1 MRRRSFASKGIF
13 AEGEPEGRSS
23 VRADVAGSIQPAGWN
38 RVGLLLKTVKLYPKV
53 NMKNQQSNI
62 VNIDINVVK
71 SRMLQVRGQQVL
83 LDRDVAALYGV
94 ETRIINQAVKNN
106 PGKFPEGYVV
116 ALTQEEIKV
125 LRSKILTLE
134 TNPGKGHH
142 SKHGY
147 KVFTEKGLYM
157 LATIL
162 KGEQAV
168 RTTLSII
175 ETYAEVRAM
184 KRELLALHAEP
195 DAQKRN
201 SMMRHFGE
209 ALTDIVMP
217 DLTTAETESSLEINF
232 LIGKLKHTV
241 RRVKKAGGDS
251 LHEIR
256 NKRVRPFCICFTV
269 YAWRNVI
276 GFRGSLRGS

>member
-1 MRRRSFASKGIF
+1 
-13 AEGEPEGRSS
+13 
-23 VRADVAGSIQPAGWN
+23 
-38 RVGLLLKTVKLYPKV
+38 
-53 NMKNQQSNI
+53 MKNQQSNI

-106 PGKFPEGYVV
+106 PEKFPAGYVV
-116 ALTQEEIKV
+116 ELTQDEV
-125 LRSKILTLE
+125 TDLRSKFLTA
-134 TNPGKGHH
+134 NVS
-142 SKHGY
+142 SKSRVLP
-147 KVFTEKGLYM
+147 KVFTERGLYM
-157 LATIL
+157 FATIL

-184 KRELLALHAEP
+184 KRELLALHEEP
-195 DAQKRN
+195 DVQKRN

-209 ALTDIVMP
+209 ALTGIVMP

-241 RRVKKAGGDS
+241 RRVKKAGGDP
-251 LHEIR
+251 LHEIV
-256 NKRVRPFCICFTV
+256 KGVK
-269 YAWRNVI
+269 
-276 GFRGSLRGS
+276 

>member
-106 PGKFPEGYVV
+106 PG
-116 ALTQEEIKV
+116 EIKV

-217 DLTTAETESSLEINF
+217 DLTTTET
-232 LIGKLKHTV
+232 
-241 RRVKKAGGDS
+241 
-251 LHEIR
+251 
-256 NKRVRPFCICFTV
+256 
-269 YAWRNVI
+269 
-276 GFRGSLRGS
+276 

>member
-1 MRRRSFASKGIF
+1 MAGAYYGVPDDIRAK
-13 AEGEPEGRSS
+13 AETFLDGH
-23 VRADVAGSIQPAGWN
+23 
-38 RVGLLLKTVKLYPKV
+38 LLKTLHDFERIFEFWETSPAKGL
-53 NMKNQQSNI
+53 KN
-62 VNIDINVVK
+62 K
-71 SRMLQVRGQQVL
+71 GFLGPCP

-106 PGKFPEGYVV
+106 PGKFPAGYVV
-116 ALTQEEIKV
+116 ELTQEEIKV

-251 LHEIR
+251 LHEIV
-256 NKRVRPFCICFTV
+256 KEVK
-269 YAWRNVI
+269 
-276 GFRGSLRGS
+276 